1 MLGQFLTKIF
11 GSQNER
17 VLKKMTPLVDAINQL
32 EAGLK
37 TLDDDALRARTGD
50 LKTRLTNGEPL
61 DDLLPEAFALVRE
74 ASVRTLGM
82 RHFDCQLI
90 GGMVLLSLIHI

>member
-37 TLDDDALRARTGD
+37 TLDDDALRACTDD
-50 LKTRLTNGEPL
+50 LRARLTNGAPL
-61 DDLLPEAFALVRE
+61 DDL
-74 ASVRTLGM
+74 ASG
-82 RHFDCQLI
+82 
-90 GGMVLLSLIHI
+90 SLCAGP